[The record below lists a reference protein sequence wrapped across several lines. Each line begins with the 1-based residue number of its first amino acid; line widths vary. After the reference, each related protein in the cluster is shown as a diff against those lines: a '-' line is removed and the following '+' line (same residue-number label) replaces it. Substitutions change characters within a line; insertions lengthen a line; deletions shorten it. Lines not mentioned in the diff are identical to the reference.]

1 MFCKNCGKQLPEGTR
16 FCTQCGAQQ
25 AVPVYVVNNEPK
37 PSVGIME
44 ATKLFFTRYADF
56 KGRSRR
62 SEYWWATLVIGIIGS
77 ILSTALPEIAGL
89 WSLAILIPSIAICVR
104 RLHDIGKSGWW
115 YLINCIP
122 LVGQII
128 FIVWACKD
136 STEDNQWG
144 PNPKY

>member
-1 MFCKNCGKQLPEGTR
+1 MTEVK
-16 FCTQCGAQQ
+16 
-25 AVPVYVVNNEPK
+25 PV
-37 PSVGIME
+37 SFLE

-62 SEYWWATLVIGIIGS
+62 SEYWWASLATSIISGVLSVIIPNFAWIW
-77 ILSTALPEIAGL
+77 T
-89 WSLAILIPSIAICVR
+89 LAILVPGVSICVR

-115 YLINCIP
+115 YLINFIP

-128 FIVWACKD
+128 FIVFACKD

-144 PNPKY
+144 PNPKA